1 MSKLPEGAEGIVNL
15 RTTAKKSKGSIWGL
29 LKDRD
34 ASRALKS
41 FGGKLPPRYEK
52 LLKEYYEALSKEP

>member
-1 MSKLPEGAEGIVNL
+1 MSKLPEGGEGIVNL
-15 RTTAKKSKGSIWGL
+15 RNTVKKSKGSVWGL

-52 LLKEYYEALSKEP
+52 LLKKYYEALSKEP

>member
-1 MSKLPEGAEGIVNL
+1 MSKLPEGGDGTVNL
-15 RTTAKKSKGSIWGL
+15 SGVARKSRGSAWGL

-52 LLKEYYEALSKEP
+52 LLKKYYEALSKEP

>member
-1 MSKLPEGAEGIVNL
+1 MSKLPEGGEGIVNL
-15 RTTAKKSKGSIWGL
+15 RNIAKKSKGSVWGL

-52 LLKEYYEALSKEP
+52 LLKEY

>member
-1 MSKLPEGAEGIVNL
+1 MSKLPEGGEGVVNL
-15 RTTAKKSKGSIWGL
+15 RNIAKKSKGSIWGL

-41 FGGKLPPRYEK
+41 FGGKLPPPLRK
-52 LLKEYYEALSKEP
+52 AS